1 MLLSMSRITLH
12 VGKIGT
18 AEWLNLKIHIPYNSL
33 LCQALKTKV
42 LPNIS
47 PISKCIKKV
56 DKPSLEVLG
65 W

>member
-1 MLLSMSRITLH
+1 MLLLMSQITPQ

-18 AEWLNLKIHIPYNSL
+18 AEWLNLKIHDSIL
-33 LCQALKTKV
+33 RKVLKTKV

-47 PISKCIKKV
+47 QIYKCIKKV